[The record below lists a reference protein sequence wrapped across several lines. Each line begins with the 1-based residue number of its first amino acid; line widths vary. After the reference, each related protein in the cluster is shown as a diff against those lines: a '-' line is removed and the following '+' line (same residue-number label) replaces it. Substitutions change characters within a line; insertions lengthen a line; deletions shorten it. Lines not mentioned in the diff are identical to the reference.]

1 MCPMR
6 LCGLI
11 HEDGVVVS
19 NVWEERRVKEV
30 QPTERINRMRKE
42 GCLGVIMR
50 PVSLKAQPMDNG
62 TQ

>member
-1 MCPMR
+1 M
-6 LCGLI
+6 
-11 HEDGVVVS
+11 S

-30 QPTERINRMRKE
+30 QPTERINRIRKE